1 MLFLDTD
8 SVLGSD
14 FRELIDIDNEEVDGS
29 VVFREAKVF
38 VQKGHAHARPG
49 GDEVDDCEVVD
60 YSLVFV
66 LCEQV
71 YGSHHCVMC
80 RVLFSVQTCEG
91 GTEELFE

>member
-1 MLFLDTD
+1 MLLFHTD

-14 FRELIDIDNEEVDGS
+14 FGKLIDVDDEEVDGS

-38 VQKGHAHARPG
+38 VQKGHALPRAS

-60 YSLVFV
+60 YSIDFV

-80 RVLFSVQTCEG
+80 GVLFSVQTCEG
-91 GTEELFE
+91 GTGELFE